1 VSLEALMLV
10 IAGAVLHAMWNLSAK
25 QAAGGV
31 VFVWAFN
38 TVSVLL
44 TAPVAA
50 WLWLNLPQSLSAL
63 AWLAI
68 AASAVIHIAYNL
80 VLLRGYQV
88 GEFSVVYPVA
98 RGSGPMFAV
107 FGALLWFGEN
117 PSLVGWLGIGAVLA
131 GLFLIGGVVR
141 SVVASPGLL
150 PGIRW
155 GLMTGVCIAAYTL
168 IDAWAVKAIGVPVI
182 LYYSLGLIVRTVFLA
197 PQMLQ
202 RRAVFRAE
210 VRRNLR
216 HILMIGVLSP
226 MAYLLVLQAMTMAPL
241 SYVAPVREV
250 SMLIG
255 VLIGAR
261 VLREAVS
268 ASRLAGAALMVTGV
282 VLLGLA

>member
-1 VSLEALMLV
+1 MSLEALMLV
-10 IAGAVLHAMWNLSAK
+10 IAGAVLHAVWNLSAK
-25 QAAGGV
+25 RAAGGV

-38 TVSVLL
+38 MVSVLV
-44 TAPVAA
+44 TAPIAA
-50 WLWLNLPQSLSAL
+50 WLWLDLPQALSAH

-68 AASAVIHIAYNL
+68 SASAVVHIVYNL
-80 VLLRGYQV
+80 VLLRGYRV

-107 FGALLWFGEN
+107 LGALLWFGEN

-141 SVVASPGLL
+141 TVVASPGLL
-150 PGIRW
+150 PGIHW
-155 GLMTGVCIAAYTL
+155 GLMTGVCIAGYTL

-182 LYYSLGLIVRTVFLA
+182 LYYSLGLMVRTVFLA
-197 PQMLQ
+197 PQMLA

-216 HILMIGVLSP
+216 HIVMIGVLSP
-226 MAYLLVLQAMTMAPL
+226 AAYLLVLQAMTMAPL

-268 ASRLAGAALMVTGV
+268 ASRLAGAGLMVAGV

>member
-10 IAGAVLHAMWNLSAK
+10 IAGAVLHAVWNLSAK

-31 VFVWAFN
+31 VFIWAFN

-50 WLWLNLPQSLSAL
+50 WLWLSLPQALSAQ

-107 FGALLWFGEN
+107 LGALLWFGEN

-141 SVVASPGLL
+141 NVVASPGLL

-155 GLMTGVCIAAYTL
+155 GLMTGVCIAGYTL
-168 IDAWAVKAIGVPVI
+168 IDAWAVRAIGVPVI
-182 LYYSLGLIVRTVFLA
+182 LYYSLGLIVRTVFLS
-197 PQMLQ
+197 PQMLA

-210 VRRNLR
+210 IRRNLR
-216 HILMIGVLSP
+216 HILLIGVLSP
-226 MAYLLVLQAMTMAPL
+226 LAYLLVLQAMTMAPL

-255 VLIGAR
+255 VLMGAR

-268 ASRLAGAALMVTGV
+268 ASRLAGAVLMVMGV

>member
-1 VSLEALMLV
+1 MSLEALLLV
-10 IAGAVLHAMWNLSAK
+10 IAGAVLHAVWNLSAK
-25 QAAGGV
+25 QAGGGV

-38 TVSVLL
+38 MVGVLL
-44 TAPVAA
+44 TAPIAV
-50 WLWLNLPQSLSAL
+50 WLWLDLPHGLSAV
-63 AWLAI
+63 AWMAI

-107 FGALLWFGEN
+107 LGALLWFGEN
-117 PSLVGWLGIGAVLA
+117 PSLIGWLGIGAVLA

-155 GLMTGVCIAAYTL
+155 GLLTGMCIAAYTL
-168 IDAWAVKAIGVPVI
+168 IDAWAVKAIGVPVV
-182 LYYSLGLIVRTVFLA
+182 LYYSLGLIARTVFLL
-197 PQMLQ
+197 PQVVH

-210 VRRNLR
+210 CQRNLR
-216 HILMIGVLSP
+216 HIVLIGVLSP
-226 MAYLLVLQAMTMAPL
+226 AAYLLVLQAMTMAPL

-268 ASRLAGAALMVTGV
+268 RPRLAGAALMVMGV
-282 VLLGLA
+282 VLLGVA